1 MSKRNEVLQATDSI
15 IEKGNDFLSKA
26 KDFIACIDI
35 LLVAATGFKAILE
48 KYNGGDCD
56 E

>member
-1 MSKRNEVLQATDSI
+1 MSKKNEVLQATNAV
-15 IEKGNDFLSKA
+15 IEKGNDFLGKA
-26 KDFIACIDI
+26 KDFIACVEL

-48 KYNGGDCD
+48 KYDGGASN